1 MKRHMPTYSMNITYG
16 TGWKVIVDDNTD
28 AFEVDSS
35 SH

>member
-1 MKRHMPTYSMNITYG
+1 MLTYSMNIAYR
-16 TGWKVIVDDNTD
+16 TGWKVIVDNNTD